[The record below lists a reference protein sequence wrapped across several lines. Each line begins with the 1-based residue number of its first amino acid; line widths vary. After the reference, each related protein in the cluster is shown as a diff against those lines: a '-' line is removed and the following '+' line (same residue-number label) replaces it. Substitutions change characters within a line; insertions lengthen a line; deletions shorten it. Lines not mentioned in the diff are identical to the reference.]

1 MWTAREAGCAWCER
15 GWACHVTGREEG
27 RAVVQ
32 CDRKDRGPG
41 AAVRSRGR
49 QSLTQGGRA
58 VDFTLEQGV
67 GVTTGAGRGGW
78 EAGRA
83 GRGCSGARTGGAGAQ
98 AKAPLHRRAQRGCG
112 HVDKAAFRARGVQAA
127 GNGAGEGSGE
137 RPSLQA
143 GDWEDRNASAGV
155 RTWRE
160 KQSGFTM
167 GTAPGSE
174 RRSQP
179 AQLPCPGRAPWG
191 RRASGG
197 SRNSLGPQR
206 PLAAPADTLPQR
218 TGCPLPP
225 QFELP
230 VA

>member
-1 MWTAREAGCAWCER
+1 MGVRPGSIKDMETDRLISPNRTLSRVEAA
-15 GWACHVTGREEG
+15 
-27 RAVVQ
+27 
-32 CDRKDRGPG
+32 P
-41 AAVRSRGR
+41 
-49 QSLTQGGRA
+49 
-58 VDFTLEQGV
+58 F
-67 GVTTGAGRGGW
+67 
-78 EAGRA
+78 
-83 GRGCSGARTGGAGAQ
+83 ARTPTHRTLPGEPRCPVTWSRTTDWPPSGVAMPLTPRSLVDPLSHSNRVSPVTRCMENTQ
-98 AKAPLHRRAQRGCG
+98 AEAPLHRRAQRGCG

-225 QFELP
+225 QF
-230 VA
+230 